1 MTSGLP
7 ITVAASRPEDR
18 EAFGGIT
25 RRAAV
30 FTEEEKASV
39 FELFDAHLQS
49 SDSGYEWLSARSDGR
64 LTGFACFGPTPLAP
78 GAYDLYWICTDREH
92 QSRGVGRALFSAME
106 TEIRKRNGRLL
117 MIWTSSGDDYLP
129 ASKFYQSMGCELSAR
144 IRDYYKSGEDLV
156 VFIKY
161 FSSSPKSQKYL

>member
-1 MTSGLP
+1 MTSGLQT
-7 ITVAASRPEDR
+7 TVETSRPDDR
-18 EAFGGIT
+18 DAIGGIA

-30 FTEEEKASV
+30 FTGEEKASV

-49 SDSGYEWLSARSDGR
+49 PDSGYEWFSARSGGR

-78 GAYDLYWICTDREH
+78 GAYDLYWICTDRNH
-92 QSRGVGRALFSAME
+92 QSRGVGRALFSAIE

-117 MIWTSSGDDYLP
+117 MIWTSGGEEYLP
-129 ASKFYQSMGCELSAR
+129 ATKFYTGMGCELSAR

-161 FSSSPKSQKYL
+161 F